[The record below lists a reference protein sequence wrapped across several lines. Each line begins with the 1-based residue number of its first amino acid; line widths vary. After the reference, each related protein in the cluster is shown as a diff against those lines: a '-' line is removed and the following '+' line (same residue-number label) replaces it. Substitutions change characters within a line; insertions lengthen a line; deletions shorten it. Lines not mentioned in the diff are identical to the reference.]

1 MEEKIFK
8 VLYRLIIQNHISED
22 EAFNLMKI
30 VFSKDKIYDYINWP
44 APSTTITN
52 NPHKNNPLNP
62 WWYTKTADGNDYLKT
77 YTTCT
82 ANSDDS
88 TTHAV
93 AYNTTLG
100 NISIDPDSELLG
112 KDSDI
117 TKNCIDTIE

>member
-30 VFSKDKIYDYINWP
+30 VFSKDKVYDYIDW
-44 APSTTITN
+44 PSTDITITN
-52 NPHKNNPLNP
+52 PHKDKTLNP
-62 WWYTKTADGNDYLKT
+62 WWYTKTGDGTDYLNT

-82 ANSDDS
+82 SNSDDNL
-88 TTHAV
+88 THSV
-93 AYNTTLG
+93 AYSSTVG
-100 NISIDPDSELLG
+100 NISIDPDSGVLG

>member
-1 MEEKIFK
+1 MVFK
-8 VLYRLIIQNHISED
+8 NTYFIKNTFRKDKVYDYIDWPSTDITITNPH
-22 EAFNLMKI
+22 
-30 VFSKDKIYDYINWP
+30 KDKI
-44 APSTTITN
+44 
-52 NPHKNNPLNP
+52 LNP
-62 WWYTKTADGNDYLKT
+62 WWYTKTADGTDYLKT

-88 TTHAV
+88 TTHTV

-100 NISIDPDSELLG
+100 NISIDPDSGLLG